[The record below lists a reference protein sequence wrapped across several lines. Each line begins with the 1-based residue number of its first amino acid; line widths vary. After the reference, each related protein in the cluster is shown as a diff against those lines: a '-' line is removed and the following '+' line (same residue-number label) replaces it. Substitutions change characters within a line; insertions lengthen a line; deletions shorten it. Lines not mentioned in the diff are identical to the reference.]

1 MRLGVVLVA
10 AAVLAIA
17 AAVVPSGVGGAQTGA
32 GAVQATADAIP
43 GEYIV
48 SLTPDAHG
56 NVPGFARSLTARYG
70 GDILYLYDHALTGFA
85 VAMPDEAAAQ
95 LSRNPNVVS
104 VVQNGAVHVDTTQIS
119 PPWGLD
125 RIDEEYLPLDGNYDY
140 VANGAG
146 VRAYIIDTGIRTT
159 HTQFGGRAS
168 IGTDTVGDGQN
179 GNDCN
184 GHGTHVSG
192 TVAGSTYGVAKGA
205 SLIAVRVLNCSG
217 SGSWA
222 GVIAGIDWV
231 TADHAAHPGPAVA
244 NMSLGG
250 GYVQSVNDAVA
261 RSTAAGVTYAI
272 AAGNS
277 NANACNYSPSSTP
290 SAITVAATTS
300 TDARASYSNIG
311 PCVDV
316 FAPGS
321 SILSAWNSS
330 DTATNTIS
338 GTSMATPHVTGVAAL
353 YLSLHPAASPSAVST
368 AIVNNA
374 VPGVVNDPGTGSP
387 NRLLY
392 SPFVDG
398 FPPTTTTTTTT
409 TSTTSTTT
417 TTTPLVSAPGAPQ
430 NLTARAKKNA
440 VQLSWQAPSS
450 GGAPTG
456 YKVYRGTSSSNLTF
470 VATLNTS
477 TSFNNTGLTRGVTY
491 FFQVSATNSAG
502 EGPRSATVSA
512 KPN

>member
-1 MRLGVVLVA
+1 
-10 AAVLAIA
+10 VLAIGTLVAVA
-17 AAVVPSGVGGAQTGA
+17 ASFAGVAVGGAQTGPS
-32 GAVQATADAIP
+32 AVHATADAIP

-48 SLTPDAHG
+48 TLQPTAGGD
-56 NVPGFARSLTARYG
+56 VPGVARSLAARYG
-70 GDILYLYDHALTGFA
+70 GDVMYTYEHALTGFA
-85 VAMPDEAAAQ
+85 VAMSDEQAQ
-95 LSRNPNVVS
+95 QLARHPLVAS
-104 VVQNGAVHVDTTQIS
+104 VVQNGIARVDTTQNT

-168 IGTDTVGDGQN
+168 KGTDTVGDGQN

-184 GHGTHVSG
+184 GHGTHVAG
-192 TVAGSTYGVAKGA
+192 TVGGSTYGVAKST
-205 SLIAVRVLNCSG
+205 SLIAVRVLSCSG

-231 TADHAAHPGPAVA
+231 TADHNANPGPAVA

-250 GYVQSVNDAVA
+250 GYVQAVNDAVA
-261 RSTAAGVTYAI
+261 SSTASGVTYAI

-277 NANACNYSPSSTP
+277 NANACSYSPASAP
-290 SAITVAATTS
+290 SAITVGATTN
-300 TDARASYSNIG
+300 TDARASYSNYG
-311 PCVDV
+311 TCVDL

-353 YLSLHPAASPSAVST
+353 YLSKNPGASPAAVAT
-368 AIVNNA
+368 AIVSNS
-374 VPGVVNDPGTGSP
+374 VPDVVIGAGTGSP

-398 FPPTTTTTTTT
+398 NPPTTTTTTTT
-409 TSTTSTTT
+409 TSTTSTTST
-417 TTTPLVSAPGAPQ
+417 TTTTTTNPLAPVPSAPR
-430 NLTARAKKNA
+430 NLTAQGKKNS
-440 VQLSWQAPSS
+440 VQLSWQAPSTGS
-450 GGAPTG
+450 PFTG
-456 YKVYRGTSSSNLTF
+456 YKVYRGTSAGSLTL
-470 VATLNTS
+470 VATLGTA
-477 TSFNNTGLTRGVTY
+477 TTYKNNGLTAGVTY
-491 FFQVSATNSAG
+491 YFQVSAVNSGG
-502 EGPRSATVSA
+502 EGAKSSTVSA
-512 KPN
+512 TPI